1 MYSHIFIGVNDFGR
15 AFSFYTTLMAVLDN
29 PLRFCDRERPWAGWK
44 SHSDPRPL
52 FLIGAP
58 YNRKPH
64 DPGNGQMVAFLARTH
79 EVVNNA
85 YEIALKHGASSDGV
99 PGLRPEYHEHYYAA
113 YLKDPEGNK
122 FCVVCHDPEL
132 NLR

>member
-1 MYSHIFIGVNDFGR
+1 MFSHTFIGVNDFER
-15 AFSFYTTLMAVLDN
+15 ALSFYAALMNVLGN
-29 PLRFCDRERPWAGWK
+29 PLRFCDRERPWAGWQ
-44 SHSDPRPL
+44 SHPDPRPL

-58 YNRKPH
+58 YNRQPH

-79 EVVNNA
+79 EVVHMA
-85 YEIALKHGASSDGV
+85 HEIAVEHGGSSDGA
-99 PGLRPEYHEHYYAA
+99 PGLRPEYHEHYYAT

-132 NLR
+132 NFQ